1 MFLNRYRENEDLK
14 EKASSTLR
22 RDAKHALN
30 SPDQEERLLGVR
42 AVQSLLYE

>member
-1 MFLNRYRENEDLK
+1 MFLYKERENEDLK

-22 RDAKHALN
+22 RDAKHALY

-42 AVQSLLYE
+42 AVQSFLYD

>member
-1 MFLNRYRENEDLK
+1 MFLNRDRENEDLK
-14 EKASSTLR
+14 EKANLTLR

-42 AVQSLLYE
+42 AVQSFLYD

>member
-1 MFLNRYRENEDLK
+1 MFLNKERENEDLK

-30 SPDQEERLLGVR
+30 SPNQEERLLGVR
-42 AVQSLLYE
+42 AVQSFLND